1 MITYLIHLYDPKERD
16 APNPCAGREEHEPTV
31 LDLIPRWAPRVF
43 VQNSEWSYDNSVVS
57 WRNNAISNAAIIR
70 ILFES

>member
-31 LDLIPRWAPRVF
+31 LDLIPR
-43 VQNSEWSYDNSVVS
+43 
-57 WRNNAISNAAIIR
+57 
-70 ILFES
+70 